1 MTALSL
7 ALAEPLPDAFEYA
20 QRKSYVSYT
29 LSCLQPATPNA
40 TITFLENR
48 CILGGFGTTGLR
60 TWEAALHMGQFLC
73 QNPHLVA
80 QKRVLELGAGTGYLS
95 ILCANYLESA
105 HVIATD
111 GSEDVVAA
119 LPENFFLNGL
129 QDSSSIQ
136 PMELKWGHALLGTED
151 SRWNEGRPL
160 DVIIG
165 ADITYDQSVIPWLV
179 STLEELFDLYPAVE
193 VYISVARRSQATL
206 DKFIKFCEIRKIL
219 PTNLDYPLVS
229 ISEQQGPFYTDTVDY
244 LIYKLTKATSA

>member
-1 MTALSL
+1 MAALSL
-7 ALAEPLPDAFEYA
+7 ALAEPIPDEFEYA

-29 LSCLQPATPNA
+29 LSYLQPAVPNP

-48 CILGGFGTTGLR
+48 SIIGGFGTTGLR

-73 QNPHLVA
+73 QNPDLVA
-80 QKRVLELGAGTGYLS
+80 KKRVLELGAGTGYLS
-95 ILCANYLESA
+95 ILCAKYLQSA

-129 QDSSSIQ
+129 QDSSAIQ

-151 SRWNEGRPL
+151 AKWNEGRPL
-160 DVIIG
+160 DIVIG

-193 VYISVARRSQATL
+193 VYISATRRSQATL
-206 DKFIKFCEIRKIL
+206 DKFVSSCEIRKIS
-219 PTNLDYPLVS
+219 PRNLEYPLVPK
-229 ISEQQGPFYTDTVDY
+229 SEQHGPFYPDEVDI
-244 LIYKLTKATSA
+244 LIYKITKTT